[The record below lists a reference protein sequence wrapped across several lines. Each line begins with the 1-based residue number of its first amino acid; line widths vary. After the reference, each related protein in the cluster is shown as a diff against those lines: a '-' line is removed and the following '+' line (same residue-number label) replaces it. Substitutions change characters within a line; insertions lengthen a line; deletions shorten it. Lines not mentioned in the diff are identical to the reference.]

1 MNKRLEQFARSQLK
15 LGMEKLPEK
24 CHVLFKRMYSPGC
37 LDIHIDDCI
46 DGMPAGKLDWAM
58 QQMERTIAH
67 QLKKAEE

>member
-1 MNKRLEQFARSQLK
+1 
-15 LGMEKLPEK
+15 MEKLPEK